1 MKISFIY
8 WKDEEYWLGFL
19 EEYPDYMSQ
28 GISLEELRINL
39 RDLYSDLIS
48 GEIPNVRKKGELEVA

>member
-1 MKISFIY
+1 MKNSFIY
-8 WKDEEYWLGFL
+8 CKDGEYWLGFL

>member
-8 WKDEEYWLGFL
+8 WKDGEYWLGFL

>member
-8 WKDEEYWLGFL
+8 WKDGEYWLGFL

-48 GEIPNVRKKGELEVA
+48 GDIPNVRKKGELEVA

>member
-8 WKDEEYWLGFL
+8 WKDGEYWLGFL

-39 RDLYSDLIS
+39 RDLYADLIS